1 MRLRTLWDWVNLAQ
15 LSVERGP
22 IKESETL
29 LLMGEAELRQGDLKS
44 VVLITVHQRF
54 GFNHNAKTRFHE
66 KHRRSDSR
74 DARGKCVRGN
84 FRFVAGAQRGWSGRL
99 LDEPELAI

>member
-44 VVLITVHQRF
+44 VVLITVHQWF

-66 KHRRSDSR
+66 MHRRSDSR
-74 DARGKCVRGN
+74 DARGNC
-84 FRFVAGAQRGWSGRL
+84 RFVAGAQRGWSGRL